1 MMKYTIKNPRKIIW
15 AMRDFVNSAHDL
27 QYEYG
32 RTYSDMLPENATPAE
47 FLEWFESGE
56 SIYEKR
62 SAKMTSVGRY
72 CACVCDEGATF
83 RIGYDEKDIA
93 CNRYA
98 GNSDFAV
105 DFYKRC
111 PMGRGF
117 ANVTLVL
124 LHELGHIC
132 TDDNVSEWDAL
143 KRIERREEIHQQY
156 HTRREI
162 NFAYFQMPDEMA
174 ATNWAIEWLQDPE
187 PRRMAK
193 AFEKKFFA
201 CLEKK

>member
-72 CACVCDEGATF
+72 CAFVYDEGATF

-187 PRRMAK
+187 HRRMAK